1 MKFIIFIRSCKVYI
15 YKILMT
21 IYALSSGPGIS
32 GIAVIRISGPETSK
46 AIELLTGKNV
56 PKPRVATLRKINK
69 INTSELIDE
78 GIILW
83 FPGPESYTGEDMA
96 EIQVHGSKAVIDALH
111 TSISNIENCRLA
123 EPGEFTKLA
132 FQNGKINLLKAE
144 SIADLISSET
154 EIQRQQAIK
163 IMNGKSA
170 DQFNFLREKLLK
182 ILSHVEAKI
191 DFPDE
196 DLPNDIL
203 EEIKKSSDDVLK
215 NIEKILN
222 DQKVGERI
230 REGFKIAILG
240 PTNAGK
246 SSLLNHLSN
255 RDVAIVSE
263 IAGTTRDVIET
274 HLNIDGYPV
283 IVSDTA
289 GIRESKNE
297 IEKKGIKL
305 SLNRAEEAD
314 LKLVVVDAKNLDFTD
329 VLKGLLDQ
337 NAILVINKSDLL
349 KGDID
354 PEIKK
359 LNHVLISI
367 KENLNI
373 DELILKIKNNL
384 KNKFITS
391 DDILITRE
399 RHRQHLEQCLEHL
412 KNFNKKNEVED
423 FDKAAEDLRL
433 ATRHLGMIVGKV
445 DVEEILGSIF
455 NDFCIGK

>member
-1 MKFIIFIRSCKVYI
+1 
-15 YKILMT
+15 MT
-21 IYALSSGPGIS
+21 IYALSTGPGIS
-32 GIAVIRISGPETSK
+32 GIAVIRISGENTK
-46 AIELLTGKNV
+46 KVINVLTGKDI
-56 PKPRVATLRKINK
+56 PEPRVATLRKINK

-96 EIQVHGSKAVIDALH
+96 EIQVHGSKAVIDAIH
-111 TSISNIENCRLA
+111 SSISIIENCRLA

-215 NIEKILN
+215 NIKKILN

-297 IEKKGIKL
+297 IERKGIKL

-314 LKLVVVDAKNLDFTD
+314 LKLVVVDAKNLNFTD
-329 VLKGLLDQ
+329 VLKGLLDE

-349 KGDID
+349 ERDID

-367 KENLNI
+367 KENLHI
-373 DELILKIKNNL
+373 DELILKIKDNL
-384 KNKFITS
+384 KNKFISS

-412 KNFNKKNEVED
+412 KDFNKKKELED

>member
-1 MKFIIFIRSCKVYI
+1 
-15 YKILMT
+15 MT
-21 IYALSSGPGIS
+21 IYSLSSGPGIS
-32 GIAVIRISGPETSK
+32 GIAIIRVSGPETSK
-46 AIELLTGKNV
+46 VLELLTNKNL

-69 INTSELIDE
+69 INTPELIDE
-78 GIILW
+78 GILLW

-96 EIQVHGSKAVIDALH
+96 EIQVHGSKAVIDSIH
-111 TSISNIENCRLA
+111 SSISTVENCRLA

-144 SIADLISSET
+144 SIADLISAET
-154 EIQRQQAIK
+154 EIQRKQAIK

-203 EEIKKSSDDVLK
+203 KEIKKSLDEVLIDIK
-215 NIEKILN
+215 KILD

-289 GIRESKNE
+289 GIRESNSE

-305 SLNRAEEAD
+305 SLSRAEEAD
-314 LKLVVVDAKNLDFTD
+314 LKLVVVDAKKLNFTD
-329 VLKGLLDQ
+329 VLKGLLEE

-349 KGDID
+349 EGDIN

-359 LNHVLISI
+359 INHVLISI
-367 KENLNI
+367 KENFNI
-373 DELILKIKNNL
+373 DELILKIKDNL

-391 DDILITRE
+391 DDIFITRE
-399 RHRQHLEQCLEHL
+399 RHRQHLQQCLDHL
-412 KNFNKKNEVED
+412 KNFNKKNKAED

>member
-1 MKFIIFIRSCKVYI
+1 
-15 YKILMT
+15 MT

-32 GIAVIRISGPETSK
+32 GIAVVRVSGEETSK
-46 AIELLTGKNV
+46 AIELLTGKPV

-111 TSISNIENCRLA
+111 SSISNIENCRLA

-163 IMNGKSA
+163 IMNGKSS
-170 DQFNFLREKLLK
+170 DRFNFLREKLLK

-196 DLPNDIL
+196 DLPNNIL
-203 EEIKKSSDDVLK
+203 KEIKKSSDEVLI
-215 NIEKILN
+215 NIEKILD

-314 LKLVVVDAKNLDFTD
+314 LKLVVVDAKNLHFTD
-329 VLKGLLDQ
+329 VLRGLLDQ

-349 KGDID
+349 NGDID

-367 KENLNI
+367 KANLNI
-373 DELILKIKNNL
+373 EELISKIKNNL

-399 RHRQHLEQCLEHL
+399 RHRQHLKQCLEHL

>member
-1 MKFIIFIRSCKVYI
+1 
-15 YKILMT
+15 MT
-21 IYALSSGPGIS
+21 IYSLSSGPGIS
-32 GIAVIRISGPETSK
+32 GIAIIRVSGKETSK
-46 AIELLTGKNV
+46 VLELLTNKSL

-78 GIILW
+78 GLILW

-96 EIQVHGSKAVIDALH
+96 EIQVHGSKAVIDAIH
-111 TSISNIENCRLA
+111 YSISIIENCRLA

-144 SIADLISSET
+144 SIADLISAET
-154 EIQRQQAIK
+154 EIQRKQAIK

-170 DQFNFLREKLLK
+170 NQFNFLREKLLK

-196 DLPNDIL
+196 DLPNNIL
-203 EEIKKSSDDVLK
+203 KEIKKSLDEVLI
-215 NIEKILN
+215 NIKKILD

-314 LKLVVVDAKNLDFTD
+314 LKLVVVDAKKLDFTD

-349 KGDID
+349 KGDIE

-367 KENLNI
+367 KENFNI
-373 DELILKIKNNL
+373 DELISKIKDNL

-412 KNFNKKNEVED
+412 KNFSKKNEAED

>member
-1 MKFIIFIRSCKVYI
+1 
-15 YKILMT
+15 MT
-21 IYALSSGPGIS
+21 IYALSTGPGVS
-32 GIAVIRISGPETSK
+32 GIAVIRISGENTK
-46 AIELLTGKNV
+46 KVINALTGKDI
-56 PKPRVATLRKINK
+56 PEPRVATLRKINK

-144 SIADLISSET
+144 SVADLISSET

-170 DQFNFLREKLLK
+170 DQFNYLREKLLK

-215 NIEKILN
+215 KIKKILD

-289 GIRESKNE
+289 GIRDSKNE

-314 LKLVVVDAKNLDFTD
+314 LKLVVVDAKKLDFTD

-349 KGDID
+349 ETDID
-354 PEIKK
+354 SEIKK

-373 DELILKIKNNL
+373 DELISKIKNNL

-399 RHRQHLEQCLEHL
+399 RHRQHLEQCLDHL

>member
-1 MKFIIFIRSCKVYI
+1 
-15 YKILMT
+15 MT
-21 IYALSSGPGIS
+21 IFALSTGPGIS
-32 GIAVIRISGPETSK
+32 GIAVIRISGENTK
-46 AIELLTGKNV
+46 KVIKLLTGKDI
-56 PKPRVATLRKINK
+56 PAPRVATLRKINK

-111 TSISNIENCRLA
+111 TSISKIENCRLA

-144 SIADLISSET
+144 SVADLISSET

-203 EEIKKSSDDVLK
+203 KEIIKSSYDVLK

-329 VLKGLLDQ
+329 VLKGLLDE

-354 PEIKK
+354 SEIKK

>member
-1 MKFIIFIRSCKVYI
+1 
-15 YKILMT
+15 MT
-21 IYALSSGPGIS
+21 IYALSSGPGVS
-32 GIAVIRISGPETSK
+32 GIAVIRISGQETSK
-46 AIELLTGKNV
+46 AIELLTGKSV

-96 EIQVHGSKAVIDALH
+96 EIQIHGSKAVIDALH
-111 TSISNIENCRLA
+111 TSISKIENCRLA

-203 EEIKKSSDDVLK
+203 KEIKKSSDDVLK

-274 HLNIDGYPV
+274 HLNVDGYPV

-329 VLKGLLDQ
+329 ILKGLLDE

-349 KGDID
+349 EGDVD

-367 KENLNI
+367 KENLHI
-373 DELILKIKNNL
+373 DELISKIKNNL

-399 RHRQHLEQCLEHL
+399 RHRQHLKQCLEHL

-423 FDKAAEDLRL
+423 FDTAAEDLRL

>member
-1 MKFIIFIRSCKVYI
+1 
-15 YKILMT
+15 MT
-21 IYALSSGPGIS
+21 IFALSSGPGVS
-32 GIAVIRISGPETSK
+32 GVAIIRVSGPETRNV
-46 AIELLTGKNV
+46 INILTKQQL
-56 PKPRVATLRKINK
+56 PAPRVATLRKINK

-96 EIQVHGSKAVIDALH
+96 EIQVHGSKAVIDAIH
-111 TSISNIENCRLA
+111 SSILKINDCRLA

-144 SIADLISSET
+144 SIADLISAET
-154 EIQRQQAIK
+154 EIQRKQAIK

-170 DQFNFLREKLLK
+170 DQFIFLREKLLK
-182 ILSHVEAKI
+182 ILSHVEAQI

-196 DLPNDIL
+196 DLPIDIL
-203 EEIKKSSDDVLK
+203 KEIKKSSDEVLT
-215 NIEKILN
+215 NIKKILD

-289 GIRESKNE
+289 GIRDSKNE

-412 KNFNKKNEVED
+412 KSFNKKNDVED

>member
-1 MKFIIFIRSCKVYI
+1 
-15 YKILMT
+15 MT
-21 IYALSSGPGIS
+21 IYALSTGPGVS
-32 GIAVIRISGPETSK
+32 GIAVIRISGKEALK
-46 AIELLTGKNV
+46 AVELLTGKSV
-56 PKPRVATLRKINK
+56 PKPRVATLRKIHK
-69 INTSELIDE
+69 IDTSELIDE

-96 EIQVHGSKAVIDALH
+96 EMQVHGSKAVIDALH
-111 TSISNIENCRLA
+111 SSISNIENCRLA

-132 FQNGKINLLKAE
+132 FQNGKINLLQAE
-144 SIADLISSET
+144 SVADLISAET

-196 DLPNDIL
+196 DLPNDISK
-203 EEIKKSSDDVLK
+203 EIKKNSNEVQA
-215 NIEKILN
+215 NIEKILD

-305 SLNRAEEAD
+305 SLSRAEEAD
-314 LKLVVVDAKNLDFTD
+314 LKIVVVDAINLHFTG
-329 VLKGLLDQ
+329 VLKSLLNH

-349 KGDID
+349 NGDID
-354 PEIKK
+354 PEIKRF
-359 LNHVLISI
+359 NHVLISI

-399 RHRQHLEQCLEHL
+399 RHRQHLKQCLEHL

>member
-1 MKFIIFIRSCKVYI
+1 
-15 YKILMT
+15 MT
-21 IYALSSGPGIS
+21 IYALSTGPGVS
-32 GIAVIRISGPETSK
+32 GVAIIRISGPDTLK
-46 AIELLTGKNV
+46 VIKLLTNKNA
-56 PKPRVATLRKINK
+56 PRPREATLRKINN

-78 GIILW
+78 GIVLW

-96 EIQVHGSKAVIDALH
+96 EIQVHGSKAVIDAIH
-111 TSISNIENCRLA
+111 KNISNIENCRLA

-132 FQNGKINLLKAE
+132 FQNGKIDLLKAE
-144 SIADLISSET
+144 SVADLISSET
-154 EIQRQQAIK
+154 EIQRKQAVK
-163 IMNGKSA
+163 IMSGRSA
-170 DQFNFLREKLLK
+170 DKFNALREKLLQ

-196 DLPNDIL
+196 DLPKDIL
-203 EEIKKSSDDVLK
+203 NKIKKDTDEVLK
-215 NIEKILN
+215 DIEKILN

-246 SSLLNHLSN
+246 SSLINHLSN

-289 GIRESKNE
+289 GIRESVDE

-314 LKLVVVDAKNLDFTD
+314 LKLVVVDAKNTDFTD
-329 VLKGLLDQ
+329 TLKGLLDN
-337 NAILVINKSDLL
+337 NAILVLNKSDLL
-349 KGDID
+349 EKDIN
-354 PEIKK
+354 PEINRI
-359 LNHVLISI
+359 NHVLISI
-367 KENLNI
+367 KNNLNI
-373 DELILKIKNNL
+373 DKLIQKIKNTL

-391 DDILITRE
+391 HNILITRE
-399 RHRQHLEQCLEHL
+399 RHRQHLEQCVSHL
-412 KNFNKKNEVED
+412 KRFNQKKEVED
-423 FDKAAEDLRL
+423 FDIAAEDLRL
-433 ATRHLGMIVGKV
+433 AARHLGMIVGKV
-445 DVEEILGSIF
+445 DVEEILGTIF